1 LDPENAAAVFRHLAA
16 YQQRGGTVMVVTH
29 GQDAAPHADRTFRL
43 EQGRLT
49 ELKASVAA

>member
-1 LDPENAAAVFRHLAA
+1 
-16 YQQRGGTVMVVTH
+16 MVVTH

-49 ELKASVAA
+49 ELNVNATA